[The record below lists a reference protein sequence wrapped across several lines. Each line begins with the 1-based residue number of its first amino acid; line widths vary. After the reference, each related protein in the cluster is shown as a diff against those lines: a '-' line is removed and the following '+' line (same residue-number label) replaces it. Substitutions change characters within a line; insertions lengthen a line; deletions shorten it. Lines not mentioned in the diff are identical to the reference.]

1 MEPILLTER
10 YEYEYCVAL
19 GFEPLLDIR
28 NFRLDIRLRVEIQRE
43 LFGHCV
49 FGRGT
54 VPQANERFFRWIWEH
69 KPHQCEE
76 CLKPLHNYSAVY
88 CSHILTRGAYPEAA
102 HDARNINILCFEH
115 HSQWENGDKRKMRI
129 YPANMRLIE
138 LMKKEYQELQI
149 R

>member
-1 MEPILLTER
+1 MKPILLTDRE
-10 YEYEYCVAL
+10 EYQFVTDR
-19 GFEPLLDIR
+19 GFCPLLDYKR
-28 NFRLDIRLRVEIQRE
+28 FTMDIRLRVEIQRE

-76 CLKPLHNYSAVY
+76 TLRPLHNFSATY
-88 CSHILTRGAYPEAA
+88 CSHILPRGAYPEMA
-102 HDARNINILCFEH
+102 HDPRNINILCFEMH
-115 HSQWENGDKRKMRI
+115 NCWENGDRQKMRI